1 MSTIP
6 IQKTLSKE
14 ELYTLI
20 QNYQKNHDQKSKEMI
35 ILSNTKLVLSL
46 MKRFYQK
53 SNHYED
59 LFQVGIVGLIKAVD
73 HFDTNYQLQFSTY
86 AVPLIIGE
94 MKRYLR
100 DNTQVKI
107 SRPIKDLAY
116 AILKE
121 KEKYLNQYQREP
133 TIQEL
138 SQNLNIEKQN
148 IIEAMQSTQSIA
160 SFQDVVGNDN
170 QNELSL
176 SDIVSLDPETLKHY
190 HDHLDLKNA
199 FDCLNQ
205 REKKVIQER
214 YYQGYSQCEIADE
227 LFVSQAQISRIEKKA
242 LEKLHKKVVYSIFY
256 RGDRMRFVS
265 LQSKDVIN
273 VYDGKKIGYIAD
285 IELDWCQKC
294 IRALIVEKMNFF
306 HFFCF
311 FKEPPVLVIPI
322 ECVISLKGDV
332 ILVNIEQ
339 V

>member
-1 MSTIP
+1 MVIIVEKESFMSAIP

-59 LFQVGIVGLIKAVD
+59 LLQVGIVGLIKAVD

-160 SFQDVVGNDN
+160 SFQDAVGNDN

-242 LEKLHKKVVYSIFY
+242 LEKLHKK
-256 RGDRMRFVS
+256 
-265 LQSKDVIN
+265 
-273 VYDGKKIGYIAD
+273 
-285 IELDWCQKC
+285 
-294 IRALIVEKMNFF
+294 
-306 HFFCF
+306 
-311 FKEPPVLVIPI
+311 LV
-322 ECVISLKGDV
+322 
-332 ILVNIEQ
+332 
-339 V
+339 

>member
-1 MSTIP
+1 MMKWNSIFLSKKATLILVIIVEKESFMSAIP

-20 QNYQKNHDQKSKEMI
+20 QNYQKNRDQKSKEMI

-160 SFQDVVGNDN
+160 SFQDAVGNDD

-176 SDIVSLDPETLKHY
+176 SDIISLDPETLKHY

-242 LEKLHKKVVYSIFY
+242 LEKLHKK
-256 RGDRMRFVS
+256 
-265 LQSKDVIN
+265 
-273 VYDGKKIGYIAD
+273 
-285 IELDWCQKC
+285 
-294 IRALIVEKMNFF
+294 
-306 HFFCF
+306 
-311 FKEPPVLVIPI
+311 LV
-322 ECVISLKGDV
+322 
-332 ILVNIEQ
+332 
-339 V
+339 

>member
-1 MSTIP
+1 
-6 IQKTLSKE
+6 
-14 ELYTLI
+14 
-20 QNYQKNHDQKSKEMI
+20 
-35 ILSNTKLVLSL
+35 

-133 TIQEL
+133 TI
-138 SQNLNIEKQN
+138 
-148 IIEAMQSTQSIA
+148 EAMQSTQSIA
-160 SFQDVVGNDN
+160 SFQDAVGNDN

-242 LEKLHKKVVYSIFY
+242 LEKLHKK
-256 RGDRMRFVS
+256 
-265 LQSKDVIN
+265 
-273 VYDGKKIGYIAD
+273 
-285 IELDWCQKC
+285 
-294 IRALIVEKMNFF
+294 
-306 HFFCF
+306 
-311 FKEPPVLVIPI
+311 LV
-322 ECVISLKGDV
+322 
-332 ILVNIEQ
+332 
-339 V
+339 

>member
-1 MSTIP
+1 MVIIVEKESFMSAIP

-14 ELYTLI
+14 ELYILI

-199 FDCLNQ
+199 FDYTGINSLGDFIYQYSYNT
-205 REKKVIQER
+205 VIEMCKTKNIHFEDKDLLLLDVFCGGASIM
-214 YYQGYSQCEIADE
+214 YQHYILGKYDLSPK
-227 LFVSQAQISRIEKKA
+227 QAGHLLYQMFPENFKIS
-242 LEKLHKKVVYSIFY
+242 
-256 RGDRMRFVS
+256 
-265 LQSKDVIN
+265 
-273 VYDGKKIGYIAD
+273 
-285 IELDWCQKC
+285 W
-294 IRALIVEKMNFF
+294 
-306 HFFCF
+306 
-311 FKEPPVLVIPI
+311 
-322 ECVISLKGDV
+322 
-332 ILVNIEQ
+332 
-339 V
+339 

>member
-1 MSTIP
+1 MNEREKEILILRYGLSNNDELTQKDVADLLGISQSYISRLEKKNYKKLRKSIKLWWSEIVYFIKKATLIWWLLWKKKDFMSAIP

-14 ELYTLI
+14 ELYILI

-190 HDHLDLKNA
+190 HDHLDLKN
-199 FDCLNQ
+199 CLWLFKS
-205 REKKVIQER
+205 RERK
-214 YYQGYSQCEIADE
+214 
-227 LFVSQAQISRIEKKA
+227 
-242 LEKLHKKVVYSIFY
+242 
-256 RGDRMRFVS
+256 
-265 LQSKDVIN
+265 
-273 VYDGKKIGYIAD
+273 
-285 IELDWCQKC
+285 
-294 IRALIVEKMNFF
+294 
-306 HFFCF
+306 
-311 FKEPPVLVIPI
+311 
-322 ECVISLKGDV
+322 
-332 ILVNIEQ
+332 
-339 V
+339 

>member
-1 MSTIP
+1 MIIVEKESFMSYIP
-6 IQKTLSKE
+6 IQKTLSKK

-20 QNYQKNHDQKSKEMI
+20 QKYQKNHDQKSKEII

-59 LFQVGIVGLIKAVD
+59 LFQVGIVGLIKAID

-121 KEKYLNQYQREP
+121 KEKYLNQCQREP
-133 TIQEL
+133 TINEL
-138 SQNLNIEKQN
+138 SQNLNIDKKN
-148 IIEAMQSTQSIA
+148 IIEAIQSTQSIA
-160 SFQDVVGNDN
+160 SFQDVVGSDD

-176 SDIVSLDPETLKHY
+176 LDVVSLDQETLKHY
-190 HDHLDLKNA
+190 HDHLDLKKA

-205 REKKVIQER
+205 REKQVIQER

-242 LEKLHKKVVYSIFY
+242 LEKLHK
-256 RGDRMRFVS
+256 R
-265 LQSKDVIN
+265 
-273 VYDGKKIGYIAD
+273 
-285 IELDWCQKC
+285 
-294 IRALIVEKMNFF
+294 
-306 HFFCF
+306 
-311 FKEPPVLVIPI
+311 LV
-322 ECVISLKGDV
+322 
-332 ILVNIEQ
+332 
-339 V
+339 

>member
-1 MSTIP
+1 MVIIVEKESFMSTIP

-20 QNYQKNHDQKSKEMI
+20 QNYQKSKEMI

-133 TIQEL
+133 TIQ
-138 SQNLNIEKQN
+138 
-148 IIEAMQSTQSIA
+148 
-160 SFQDVVGNDN
+160 
-170 QNELSL
+170 
-176 SDIVSLDPETLKHY
+176 
-190 HDHLDLKNA
+190 
-199 FDCLNQ
+199 
-205 REKKVIQER
+205 
-214 YYQGYSQCEIADE
+214 
-227 LFVSQAQISRIEKKA
+227 
-242 LEKLHKKVVYSIFY
+242 
-256 RGDRMRFVS
+256 
-265 LQSKDVIN
+265 
-273 VYDGKKIGYIAD
+273 
-285 IELDWCQKC
+285 
-294 IRALIVEKMNFF
+294 
-306 HFFCF
+306 
-311 FKEPPVLVIPI
+311 
-322 ECVISLKGDV
+322 
-332 ILVNIEQ
+332 
-339 V
+339 

>member
-1 MSTIP
+1 MIIVEKESFMSAIP
-6 IQKTLSKE
+6 IQKTLSKK

-20 QNYQKNHDQKSKEMI
+20 QKYQKNHDQKSKEMI

-160 SFQDVVGNDN
+160 SFQDAVGNDD

-176 SDIVSLDPETLKHY
+176 SDIISLDSETLKHY

-199 FDCLNQ
+199 LDCLNQ

-242 LEKLHKKVVYSIFY
+242 LEKLHKK
-256 RGDRMRFVS
+256 
-265 LQSKDVIN
+265 
-273 VYDGKKIGYIAD
+273 
-285 IELDWCQKC
+285 
-294 IRALIVEKMNFF
+294 
-306 HFFCF
+306 
-311 FKEPPVLVIPI
+311 LV
-322 ECVISLKGDV
+322 
-332 ILVNIEQ
+332 
-339 V
+339 

>member
-1 MSTIP
+1 MSYIP
-6 IQKTLSKE
+6 IQKTLSKK

-20 QNYQKNHDQKSKEMI
+20 QKYQKNHDQKSKEMI

-59 LFQVGIVGLIKAVD
+59 LFQVGIVGLIKAID

-133 TIQEL
+133 TINEL
-138 SQNLNIEKQN
+138 SQNLNIDKKN
-148 IIEAMQSTQSIA
+148 IIEAIQSTQSIA
-160 SFQDVVGNDN
+160 SFQDVVGSDD

-176 SDIVSLDPETLKHY
+176 LDVVSLDQETLKHY
-190 HDHLDLKNA
+190 HDHLDLKKA

-205 REKKVIQER
+205 REKQVIQER

-242 LEKLHKKVVYSIFY
+242 LEKLHK
-256 RGDRMRFVS
+256 R
-265 LQSKDVIN
+265 
-273 VYDGKKIGYIAD
+273 
-285 IELDWCQKC
+285 
-294 IRALIVEKMNFF
+294 
-306 HFFCF
+306 
-311 FKEPPVLVIPI
+311 LV
-322 ECVISLKGDV
+322 
-332 ILVNIEQ
+332 
-339 V
+339 

>member
-1 MSTIP
+1 MSYIP
-6 IQKTLSKE
+6 IQKTLSKK

-20 QNYQKNHDQKSKEMI
+20 QKYQKNHDQKSKEII

-59 LFQVGIVGLIKAVD
+59 LFQVGIVGLIKAID

-133 TIQEL
+133 TINEL
-138 SQNLNIEKQN
+138 SQNLNIDKKN
-148 IIEAMQSTQSIA
+148 IIEAIQSTQSIA
-160 SFQDVVGNDN
+160 SFQDVVGSDD

-176 SDIVSLDPETLKHY
+176 LDVVSLDQETLKHY
-190 HDHLDLKNA
+190 HDHLDLKKA

-205 REKKVIQER
+205 REKQVIQER

-242 LEKLHKKVVYSIFY
+242 LEKLHK
-256 RGDRMRFVS
+256 R
-265 LQSKDVIN
+265 
-273 VYDGKKIGYIAD
+273 
-285 IELDWCQKC
+285 
-294 IRALIVEKMNFF
+294 
-306 HFFCF
+306 
-311 FKEPPVLVIPI
+311 LV
-322 ECVISLKGDV
+322 
-332 ILVNIEQ
+332 
-339 V
+339 

>member
-1 MSTIP
+1 MIIVEKESFMSTIP

-86 AVPLIIGE
+86 
-94 MKRYLR
+94 
-100 DNTQVKI
+100 TQVKI

-160 SFQDVVGNDN
+160 SFQDAVGNDD

-242 LEKLHKKVVYSIFY
+242 LEKLHKK
-256 RGDRMRFVS
+256 
-265 LQSKDVIN
+265 
-273 VYDGKKIGYIAD
+273 
-285 IELDWCQKC
+285 
-294 IRALIVEKMNFF
+294 
-306 HFFCF
+306 
-311 FKEPPVLVIPI
+311 LV
-322 ECVISLKGDV
+322 
-332 ILVNIEQ
+332 
-339 V
+339 

>member
-1 MSTIP
+1 MIIVEKESFMSYIP
-6 IQKTLSKE
+6 IQKTLSKK

-20 QNYQKNHDQKSKEMI
+20 QKYQKNHDQKSKEII

-59 LFQVGIVGLIKAVD
+59 LFQVGIVGLIKAID

-133 TIQEL
+133 TINEL
-138 SQNLNIEKQN
+138 SQNLNIDKKN
-148 IIEAMQSTQSIA
+148 IIEAIQSTQSIA
-160 SFQDVVGNDN
+160 SFQDVVGSDD

-176 SDIVSLDPETLKHY
+176 LDVVSLDQETLKHY
-190 HDHLDLKNA
+190 HDHLDLKKA

-205 REKKVIQER
+205 REKQVIQER

-242 LEKLHKKVVYSIFY
+242 LEKLHKK
-256 RGDRMRFVS
+256 
-265 LQSKDVIN
+265 
-273 VYDGKKIGYIAD
+273 
-285 IELDWCQKC
+285 
-294 IRALIVEKMNFF
+294 
-306 HFFCF
+306 
-311 FKEPPVLVIPI
+311 LV
-322 ECVISLKGDV
+322 
-332 ILVNIEQ
+332 
-339 V
+339 

>member
-1 MSTIP
+1 MSYIP
-6 IQKTLSKE
+6 IQKTLSKK

-20 QNYQKNHDQKSKEMI
+20 QKYQKNHDQKSKEII

-59 LFQVGIVGLIKAVD
+59 LFQVGIVGLIKAID

-133 TIQEL
+133 TINEL
-138 SQNLNIEKQN
+138 SQNLNIDKKN
-148 IIEAMQSTQSIA
+148 IIEAIQSTQSIA
-160 SFQDVVGNDN
+160 SFQDVVGSDD

-176 SDIVSLDPETLKHY
+176 LDVVSLDQETLKHY
-190 HDHLDLKNA
+190 HDHLDLKKA

-205 REKKVIQER
+205 REKQVIQER

-242 LEKLHKKVVYSIFY
+242 LEKEKNFI
-256 RGDRMRFVS
+256 
-265 LQSKDVIN
+265 KD
-273 VYDGKKIGYIAD
+273 
-285 IELDWCQKC
+285 
-294 IRALIVEKMNFF
+294 
-306 HFFCF
+306 
-311 FKEPPVLVIPI
+311 
-322 ECVISLKGDV
+322 
-332 ILVNIEQ
+332 
-339 V
+339 

>member
-1 MSTIP
+1 MSYIP
-6 IQKTLSKE
+6 IQKTLSKK

-20 QNYQKNHDQKSKEMI
+20 QKYQKNHDQKSKEII

-59 LFQVGIVGLIKAVD
+59 LFQVGIVGLIKAID

-133 TIQEL
+133 TINEL
-138 SQNLNIEKQN
+138 SQNLNIDKKN
-148 IIEAMQSTQSIA
+148 IIEAIQSTQSIA
-160 SFQDVVGNDN
+160 SFQDVVGSDG

-176 SDIVSLDPETLKHY
+176 LDVVSLDQETLKHY
-190 HDHLDLKNA
+190 HDHLDLKKA

-205 REKKVIQER
+205 REKQVIQER

-242 LEKLHKKVVYSIFY
+242 LEKLHK
-256 RGDRMRFVS
+256 R
-265 LQSKDVIN
+265 
-273 VYDGKKIGYIAD
+273 
-285 IELDWCQKC
+285 
-294 IRALIVEKMNFF
+294 
-306 HFFCF
+306 
-311 FKEPPVLVIPI
+311 LV
-322 ECVISLKGDV
+322 
-332 ILVNIEQ
+332 
-339 V
+339 

>member
-1 MSTIP
+1 MIIVEKESFMSAIP

-53 SNHYED
+53 SNQYED

-160 SFQDVVGNDN
+160 SFQDAVGNDD

-176 SDIVSLDPETLKHY
+176 SDIISLDLETLKHY

-242 LEKLHKKVVYSIFY
+242 LEKLHKK
-256 RGDRMRFVS
+256 
-265 LQSKDVIN
+265 
-273 VYDGKKIGYIAD
+273 
-285 IELDWCQKC
+285 
-294 IRALIVEKMNFF
+294 
-306 HFFCF
+306 
-311 FKEPPVLVIPI
+311 LV
-322 ECVISLKGDV
+322 
-332 ILVNIEQ
+332 
-339 V
+339 

>member
-1 MSTIP
+1 MIIVEKESFMSAIP

-160 SFQDVVGNDN
+160 SFQDAVGNDD

-176 SDIVSLDPETLKHY
+176 SDIISLDPETLKHY
-190 HDHLDLKNA
+190 HYHLDLKNA

-242 LEKLHKKVVYSIFY
+242 LEKLHKK
-256 RGDRMRFVS
+256 
-265 LQSKDVIN
+265 
-273 VYDGKKIGYIAD
+273 
-285 IELDWCQKC
+285 
-294 IRALIVEKMNFF
+294 
-306 HFFCF
+306 
-311 FKEPPVLVIPI
+311 LV
-322 ECVISLKGDV
+322 
-332 ILVNIEQ
+332 
-339 V
+339 

>member
-1 MSTIP
+1 MVIIVEKESFMSAIP

-160 SFQDVVGNDN
+160 SFQDAVGNDN

-190 HDHLDLKNA
+190 
-199 FDCLNQ
+199 Q
-205 REKKVIQER
+205 R
-214 YYQGYSQCEIADE
+214 
-227 LFVSQAQISRIEKKA
+227 
-242 LEKLHKKVVYSIFY
+242 
-256 RGDRMRFVS
+256 RFS
-265 LQSKDVIN
+265 T
-273 VYDGKKIGYIAD
+273 
-285 IELDWCQKC
+285 
-294 IRALIVEKMNFF
+294 
-306 HFFCF
+306 
-311 FKEPPVLVIPI
+311 
-322 ECVISLKGDV
+322 
-332 ILVNIEQ
+332 
-339 V
+339 

>member
-1 MSTIP
+1 MIIVEKESFMSAIP

-53 SNHYED
+53 SNQYED

-138 SQNLNIEKQN
+138 SQN
-148 IIEAMQSTQSIA
+148 
-160 SFQDVVGNDN
+160 DN

-242 LEKLHKKVVYSIFY
+242 LEKLHKK
-256 RGDRMRFVS
+256 
-265 LQSKDVIN
+265 
-273 VYDGKKIGYIAD
+273 
-285 IELDWCQKC
+285 
-294 IRALIVEKMNFF
+294 
-306 HFFCF
+306 
-311 FKEPPVLVIPI
+311 LV
-322 ECVISLKGDV
+322 
-332 ILVNIEQ
+332 
-339 V
+339 

>member
-1 MSTIP
+1 MIIVEKESFMSYIP
-6 IQKTLSKE
+6 IQKTLSKK

-20 QNYQKNHDQKSKEMI
+20 QKYQKNHDQKSKEI
-35 ILSNTKLVLSL
+35 IVLSNTKLVLSL

-59 LFQVGIVGLIKAVD
+59 LFQVGIVGLIKAID

-133 TIQEL
+133 TINEL
-138 SQNLNIEKQN
+138 SQNLNIDKQN
-148 IIEAMQSTQSIA
+148 IIEAIQSTQSVA
-160 SFQDVVGNDN
+160 SFQDVVGSDD

-176 SDIVSLDPETLKHY
+176 LDVISLDQETLKHY
-190 HDHLDLKNA
+190 HDHLDLKKA

-205 REKKVIQER
+205 REKQVIQER
-214 YYQGYSQCEIADE
+214 YYQGFSQCEIADE

-242 LEKLHKKVVYSIFY
+242 LEKLHK
-256 RGDRMRFVS
+256 R
-265 LQSKDVIN
+265 
-273 VYDGKKIGYIAD
+273 
-285 IELDWCQKC
+285 
-294 IRALIVEKMNFF
+294 
-306 HFFCF
+306 
-311 FKEPPVLVIPI
+311 LV
-322 ECVISLKGDV
+322 
-332 ILVNIEQ
+332 
-339 V
+339 

>member
-1 MSTIP
+1 MIIVEKESFMSTIP

-160 SFQDVVGNDN
+160 SFQD
-170 QNELSL
+170 
-176 SDIVSLDPETLKHY
+176 
-190 HDHLDLKNA
+190 HLDLKNA

-242 LEKLHKKVVYSIFY
+242 LEKLHKK
-256 RGDRMRFVS
+256 
-265 LQSKDVIN
+265 
-273 VYDGKKIGYIAD
+273 
-285 IELDWCQKC
+285 
-294 IRALIVEKMNFF
+294 
-306 HFFCF
+306 
-311 FKEPPVLVIPI
+311 LV
-322 ECVISLKGDV
+322 
-332 ILVNIEQ
+332 
-339 V
+339 

>member
-1 MSTIP
+1 MSYIP
-6 IQKTLSKE
+6 IQKTLSKK

-20 QNYQKNHDQKSKEMI
+20 QKYQKNHDQKSKEII

-133 TIQEL
+133 TINEL
-138 SQNLNIEKQN
+138 SQNLNIDKKN
-148 IIEAMQSTQSIA
+148 IIEAIQSTQSIA
-160 SFQDVVGNDN
+160 SFQDVVGSDD

-176 SDIVSLDPETLKHY
+176 LDVVSLDQETLKHY
-190 HDHLDLKNA
+190 HDHLDLKKA

-205 REKKVIQER
+205 REKQVIQER

-242 LEKLHKKVVYSIFY
+242 LEKLHK
-256 RGDRMRFVS
+256 R
-265 LQSKDVIN
+265 
-273 VYDGKKIGYIAD
+273 
-285 IELDWCQKC
+285 
-294 IRALIVEKMNFF
+294 
-306 HFFCF
+306 
-311 FKEPPVLVIPI
+311 LV
-322 ECVISLKGDV
+322 
-332 ILVNIEQ
+332 
-339 V
+339 

>member
-1 MSTIP
+1 MVIIVEKESFMSYIP
-6 IQKTLSKE
+6 IQKTLSKK

-20 QNYQKNHDQKSKEMI
+20 QKYQKNHDQKSKEII

-59 LFQVGIVGLIKAVD
+59 LFQVGIVGLIKAID

-121 KEKYLNQYQREP
+121 KEYQREP
-133 TIQEL
+133 TINEL
-138 SQNLNIEKQN
+138 SQNLNIDKKN
-148 IIEAMQSTQSIA
+148 IIEAIQSTQSIA
-160 SFQDVVGNDN
+160 SFQDVVGSDD

-176 SDIVSLDPETLKHY
+176 LDVVSLDQETLKHY
-190 HDHLDLKNA
+190 HDHLDLKKA

-205 REKKVIQER
+205 REKQVIQER

-242 LEKLHKKVVYSIFY
+242 LEKLHK
-256 RGDRMRFVS
+256 R
-265 LQSKDVIN
+265 
-273 VYDGKKIGYIAD
+273 
-285 IELDWCQKC
+285 
-294 IRALIVEKMNFF
+294 
-306 HFFCF
+306 
-311 FKEPPVLVIPI
+311 LV
-322 ECVISLKGDV
+322 
-332 ILVNIEQ
+332 
-339 V
+339 

>member
-1 MSTIP
+1 MIIVEKESFMSYIP
-6 IQKTLSKE
+6 VQKTLSKK

-20 QNYQKNHDQKSKEMI
+20 QKYQKNHDQKSKEI
-35 ILSNTKLVLSL
+35 IVLSNTKLVLSL

-59 LFQVGIVGLIKAVD
+59 LFQVGIVGLIKAID

-133 TIQEL
+133 TINEL
-138 SQNLNIEKQN
+138 SQNLNIDKQN
-148 IIEAMQSTQSIA
+148 IIEAIQSTQSVA
-160 SFQDVVGNDN
+160 SFQDVVGSDD

-176 SDIVSLDPETLKHY
+176 LDVISLDQETLKHY
-190 HDHLDLKNA
+190 HDHLDLKKA

-205 REKKVIQER
+205 REKQVIQER
-214 YYQGYSQCEIADE
+214 YYQGFSQCEIADE

-242 LEKLHKKVVYSIFY
+242 LEKLHK
-256 RGDRMRFVS
+256 R
-265 LQSKDVIN
+265 
-273 VYDGKKIGYIAD
+273 
-285 IELDWCQKC
+285 
-294 IRALIVEKMNFF
+294 
-306 HFFCF
+306 
-311 FKEPPVLVIPI
+311 LV
-322 ECVISLKGDV
+322 
-332 ILVNIEQ
+332 
-339 V
+339 

>member
-1 MSTIP
+1 MIIVEKESFMSTIP

-160 SFQDVVGNDN
+160 SFQDAVGNDD

-176 SDIVSLDPETLKHY
+176 SDIISLDPETLKHY
-190 HDHLDLKNA
+190 HVHLDLKNA

-242 LEKLHKKVVYSIFY
+242 LEKLHKK
-256 RGDRMRFVS
+256 
-265 LQSKDVIN
+265 
-273 VYDGKKIGYIAD
+273 
-285 IELDWCQKC
+285 
-294 IRALIVEKMNFF
+294 
-306 HFFCF
+306 
-311 FKEPPVLVIPI
+311 LV
-322 ECVISLKGDV
+322 
-332 ILVNIEQ
+332 
-339 V
+339 

>member
-1 MSTIP
+1 MSAIP

-14 ELYTLI
+14 ELYILI

-121 KEKYLNQYQREP
+121 KEKYLKSISKRTNDSR
-133 TIQEL
+133 
-138 SQNLNIEKQN
+138 
-148 IIEAMQSTQSIA
+148 IITKFKI
-160 SFQDVVGNDN
+160 
-170 QNELSL
+170 
-176 SDIVSLDPETLKHY
+176 
-190 HDHLDLKNA
+190 LKN
-199 FDCLNQ
+199 
-205 REKKVIQER
+205 
-214 YYQGYSQCEIADE
+214 
-227 LFVSQAQISRIEKKA
+227 
-242 LEKLHKKVVYSIFY
+242 
-256 RGDRMRFVS
+256 
-265 LQSKDVIN
+265 
-273 VYDGKKIGYIAD
+273 KI
-285 IELDWCQKC
+285 L
-294 IRALIVEKMNFF
+294 
-306 HFFCF
+306 
-311 FKEPPVLVIPI
+311 
-322 ECVISLKGDV
+322 
-332 ILVNIEQ
+332 
-339 V
+339 